1 MTPVRR
7 FKEGSIPTM
16 TDFWKDQAGIA
27 QRLDQVR
34 VEMRSV
40 LRAERFP
47 MAEAVDSLIDANGK
61 MLRPAMLLMAA
72 DFGRKKKNLIPLAAA
87 VELLHIA
94 TLIHDD
100 VIDEAAT
107 RRGVPALHTI
117 HGTKAAVLAGD
128 WLFSRCFRLAA
139 DNSSPGNARLLAG
152 LVSAICSSEIHQD
165 MDRFTWPESVRNYL
179 RKIAGKTAM
188 LFTLA
193 LRAGAQEAGASMST
207 LRTLTRIGYDTGL
220 AFQIMDDVLDFES
233 SEGTMR
239 KPVGKDVCEGLCTL
253 PLILSLR
260 VDGAAIRPLLNSCKP
275 DDETVRTLVD
285 HVRNSGSIDAAR
297 AYAARYTNRA
307 LTELTRLPKGH
318 ARDNLEILLK
328 KLLIRTF

>member
-1 MTPVRR
+1 
-7 FKEGSIPTM
+7 M
-16 TDFWKDQAGIA
+16 TDFWNDQTDIA
-27 QRLDQVR
+27 QRLELVR
-34 VEMRSV
+34 DEMRAV

-61 MLRPAMLLMAA
+61 MLRPAMLLLAG
-72 DFGRKKKNLIPLAAA
+72 DFGRKKKNLLPLAAA

-107 RRGVPALHTI
+107 RRGVPALHTT
-117 HGTKAAVLAGD
+117 HGAKAAVLAGD

-139 DNSSPGNARLLAG
+139 DNSSPGNARLLAA

-193 LRAGAQEAGASMST
+193 LRAGAQETGASLST
-207 LRTLTRIGYDTGL
+207 LRSLTRIGYDTGL

-233 SEGTMR
+233 SAGTMR

-253 PLILSLR
+253 PLILALHE
-260 VDGAAIRPLLNSCKP
+260 DGTAIRPLLNSCKP
-275 DDETVRTLVD
+275 DDETVKTLVE
-285 HVRNSGSIDAAR
+285 HVRGSGSLDAAR
-297 AYAARYTNRA
+297 AYATRYTDRA
-307 LTELTRLPKGH
+307 LCELGRLPKGQ

-328 KLLIRTF
+328 KLLVRTF